1 MGAGSHP
8 DGAESYRRECKKRI
22 STFFESGLKFVLF
35 VLNVPFQYVI
45 VYHEAKG
52 IRLAASVPPF
62 ICIDAGET
70 RRYSRMEQSGSSPGP

>member
-1 MGAGSHP
+1 MGTGGYP
-8 DGAESYRRECKKRI
+8 DGAESNCGQCENGIYKFYERI
-22 STFFESGLKFVLF
+22 LKLFRFFRNFRFE
-35 VLNVPFQYVI
+35 NAI

-70 RRYSRMEQSGSSPGP
+70 RRYSRMEQSGSSLGP